1 MLELARHGEVTGIE
15 LSSASFAL
23 ARERHTGRV
32 LAGSVLEM
40 PFATDGFDLAV
51 CLDVIEHLEDDRAAL
66 RELRRVVA
74 PAGSLLVTVPA
85 YERLWSAHDE
95 LNHHQRRYSAHT
107 PQQAADAGWRSVRT
121 THFD

>member
-1 MLELARHGEVTGIE
+1 
-15 LSSASFAL
+15 
-23 ARERHTGRV
+23 
-32 LAGSVLEM
+32 M

-74 PAGSLLVTVPA
+74 PGGSLLVTVPA

-95 LNHHQRRYSAHT
+95 LNHYQPVQRSY
-107 PQQAADAGWRSVRT
+107 AAAGRGRRGWRSVRT
-121 THFD
+121 THFNSCYCPSPPCYAR